1 MYIHINT
8 SKLALDSANESWYV
22 IRVINRERKIM
33 KLSKSHLQKLVTD
46 LYWEYEK
53 MTSSGKETLDKIAK
67 VLDLPTQEEMDF
79 LIANMSEEELYDV

>member
-1 MYIHINT
+1 
-8 SKLALDSANESWYV
+8 
-22 IRVINRERKIM
+22 M

-67 VLDLPTQEEMDF
+67 VLDLPTQEEMDS
-79 LIANMSEEELYDV
+79 LIANMSDKELEELYNV

>member
-1 MYIHINT
+1 
-8 SKLALDSANESWYV
+8 
-22 IRVINRERKIM
+22 M

-67 VLDLPTQEEMDF
+67 VLDLPTQEEMDS
-79 LIANMSEEELYDV
+79 LIANMSDKELEELYNE

>member
-1 MYIHINT
+1 
-8 SKLALDSANESWYV
+8 
-22 IRVINRERKIM
+22 M

-67 VLDLPTQEEMDF
+67 VLDLPTQEEMDS
-79 LIANMSEEELYDV
+79 LIANMSDKELKELYNV

>member
-1 MYIHINT
+1 
-8 SKLALDSANESWYV
+8 
-22 IRVINRERKIM
+22 M
-33 KLSKSHLQKLVTD
+33 KLSKSNLQKLVTD

-79 LIANMSEEELYDV
+79 LMMIETNMLEEELYDE

>member
-1 MYIHINT
+1 
-8 SKLALDSANESWYV
+8 
-22 IRVINRERKIM
+22 M

-67 VLDLPTQEEMDF
+67 VLDLPTQEEMDS
-79 LIANMSEEELYDV
+79 LIANMSDKELEELYNVWVY

>member
-1 MYIHINT
+1 
-8 SKLALDSANESWYV
+8 
-22 IRVINRERKIM
+22 M

-53 MTSSGKETLDKIAK
+53 MTSIGKETLDKIAK

-79 LIANMSEEELYDV
+79 LMMIETNMLEEELYDE

>member
-1 MYIHINT
+1 
-8 SKLALDSANESWYV
+8 
-22 IRVINRERKIM
+22 M

-67 VLDLPTQEEMDF
+67 VLDLPTQEEMDS
-79 LIANMSEEELYDV
+79 LIANMSEEELLAV

>member
-1 MYIHINT
+1 
-8 SKLALDSANESWYV
+8 
-22 IRVINRERKIM
+22 M

-67 VLDLPTQEEMDF
+67 VLDLPTQEDMDF
-79 LIANMSEEELYDV
+79 LMMIETNMLEEELYDE

>member
-1 MYIHINT
+1 
-8 SKLALDSANESWYV
+8 
-22 IRVINRERKIM
+22 M

-67 VLDLPTQEEMDF
+67 VLDLPTQEEMDS